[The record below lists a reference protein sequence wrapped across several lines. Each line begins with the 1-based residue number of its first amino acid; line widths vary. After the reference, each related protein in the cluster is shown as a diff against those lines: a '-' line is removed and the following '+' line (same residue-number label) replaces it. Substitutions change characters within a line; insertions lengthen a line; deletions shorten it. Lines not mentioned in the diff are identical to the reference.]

1 MVFNE
6 RAIMEFLKQLKD
18 HAASITAVFSMIGAV
33 GGTLVYV
40 ETNYANA
47 ADVNQIIL
55 NQQQQIRLQESS
67 QRANAMF
74 QLEYY
79 DDRIA
84 RLNAEKRK
92 AEEIYNSR
100 NQQLRS
106 TVRPPPEIQSDID
119 DIKNRRDLTKRVITT
134 P

>member
-1 MVFNE
+1 
-6 RAIMEFLKQLKD
+6 MEILSKLKEY
-18 HAASITAVFSMIGAV
+18 ATSITAVFSLIGAV

-47 ADVNQIIL
+47 TDVNQIIL
-55 NQQQQIRLQESS
+55 NQQKQIRLQEST
-67 QRANAMF
+67 QRANALF

-79 DDRIA
+79 DDRIN

-100 NQQLRS
+100 NLQLQR
-106 TVRPPPEIQSDID
+106 TIRTPAEIQSDID
-119 DIKNRRDLTKRVITT
+119 DVKSRRDLTRRSITT
-134 P
+134 PE

>member
-1 MVFNE
+1 
-6 RAIMEFLKQLKD
+6 MEILSKLKEY
-18 HAASITAVFSMIGAV
+18 ATSITAVFSLIGAV

-47 ADVNQIIL
+47 TDVNQIIL
-55 NQQQQIRLQESS
+55 NQQKQIRLQEST
-67 QRANAMF
+67 QRANALF

-79 DDRIA
+79 DDRIN

-100 NQQLRS
+100 NLQLQR
-106 TVRPPPEIQSDID
+106 TVRTPAEIQSDID
-119 DIKNRRDLTKRVITT
+119 DVKSRRDLTRRSITT
-134 P
+134 PE

>member
-1 MVFNE
+1 
-6 RAIMEFLKQLKD
+6 MEILSKLKEY
-18 HAASITAVFSMIGAV
+18 ATSITAVFSLIGAV

-47 ADVNQIIL
+47 TDVNQIIL
-55 NQQQQIRLQESS
+55 NQQKQIRLQEST
-67 QRANAMF
+67 QRANALF

-79 DDRIA
+79 DDRIN

-100 NQQLRS
+100 NLQLQR
-106 TVRPPPEIQSDID
+106 TVRPPSEIQSDID
-119 DIKNRRDLTKRVITT
+119 DVKSRRDLTRRIITT
-134 P
+134 PE